1 MRAAPTLL
9 PEWAPQS
16 GVLLAWPHPDSDW
29 GSCLP
34 AIEAEY
40 TALACAIAERE
51 APLILC
57 HDEAH
62 RVEILRLLQDAG
74 IPASRLHLACIEVDD
89 TWIRDYGPLAVG
101 DGTRLEL
108 VDFAFNAWGG
118 KYPHARD
125 ARVTAT
131 LHERGLLGA
140 APLRREPLVV
150 EGGALESDGRGTLL
164 TTAGC
169 LDSVTRNPGL
179 DRAQLEARLCATLGL
194 RRVVWLDVTPLPGD
208 DTDGH
213 VDTLARFCDPGTI
226 AHAVCSSRDDSAYA
240 ALADLEA
247 QLKALRTL
255 DGAPYRLVPL
265 PLPAP
270 QLARDGRRLAAT
282 HANFLVLNGAVLCPV
297 YGDPADE
304 VAMRHLAEAFTG
316 REIVGVPARTLIEE
330 NGSLHCATMQLPAG
344 LLPAGEPGGASRV
357 LPSSSPLPSE
367 PS

>member
-1 MRAAPTLL
+1 MHAAPTLL

-29 GSCLP
+29 ASHLP

-40 TALACAIAERE
+40 TTLARAIAERE
-51 APLILC
+51 ALLVLC

-62 RVEILRLLQDAG
+62 RVHVLHLLEDAG
-74 IPASRLHLACIEVDD
+74 IPASRIQLACVEVDD

-101 DGTRLEL
+101 DGARLEL

-118 KYPHARD
+118 KYPHTRD

-131 LHERGLLGA
+131 LHERGLFGEVSLCT
-140 APLRREPLVV
+140 EPLVV
-150 EGGALESDGRGTLL
+150 EGGALESDGLGTLL
-164 TTAGC
+164 TTGGC
-169 LDSVTRNPGL
+169 LDSATRNPGFE
-179 DRAQLEARLCATLGL
+179 RAELEARLRATLGL

-226 AHAVCSSRDDSAYA
+226 AHATCSSRDDSAYA

-247 QLKALRTL
+247 QLQALRTL

-265 PLPAP
+265 PLPAA
-270 QLARDGRRLAAT
+270 QFARDGRRLAAT

-304 VAMRHLAEAFTG
+304 VAMRRLAEAFPG

-344 LLPAGEPGGASRV
+344 LSLGG
-357 LPSSSPLPSE
+357 
-367 PS
+367 